1 MNNKVF
7 TVSLKSVTLIVFS
20 LLLSSCVEE
29 IKEENFYT
37 FTGEMISDYLDNRS
51 ETFSSFSY
59 VLQRAGVKQLLA
71 AYGEYTCF
79 APTNEAF
86 DIYLREKGYADI
98 TQLTDADCDTIA
110 FGHVIKV
117 AYLTTDLDNGVVG
130 TANMNARFIQVYIDS
145 ITSDYYVNRDSRII
159 LKDQEV
165 ENGVVQVVDRV
176 LLPSTEQLP
185 DLIEA
190 DEKCSLFSAALR
202 LTHLDDS
209 LQRYMDE
216 TYVYDE
222 SIYDYTRQ
230 GEKCPKPK
238 HRRFGYTAFVETDEA
253 FRAAGITT
261 LDELIA
267 YAQTVYGASF
277 PEEKGRFDSDYTH
290 RRNPLNR
297 FVAYHLLARTIY
309 ASKMTTTTSIMPQ
322 YESVD
327 YYETMC
333 PGTIIRVEKGQG
345 TRYKG
350 LRINRRW
357 DKQFTIEGV
366 LVHDESGFD
375 GNNGVYY
382 YIDRPLVFDTDV
394 RDKVLN
400 VRMRFDAASL
410 MPELSTN
417 GIYRNDERLCYWI
430 PDGYSENMKF
440 FQESIVIY
448 QYPQP
453 DYWCWYGDEIIGFGL
468 YDFALKLPPV
478 PEGTYEIRYGYVP
491 MAQRGITQIYVD
503 DIPQGIPIDLTVNTY
518 GTPSSPK
525 IGWIADTGDEEEDNK
540 NDKAMHNRGYLKG
553 PDSQCFTSARTLA
566 RSQQNLLRK
575 IVATQ
580 YLTPD
585 EPHYIRFRSVTQ
597 NSLEFML
604 DYIELCPK
612 SVYDNPIQ
620 REDRH

>member
-1 MNNKVF
+1 MKRTLLIIAF
-7 TVSLKSVTLIVFS
+7 LSVAAI
-20 LLLSSCVEE
+20 LSMTSCVEE
-29 IKEENFYT
+29 IKTENFYT
-37 FTGEMISDYLDNRS
+37 FTGEMIADYLDNRS
-51 ETFSSFSY
+51 ETFSSFTT
-59 VLQRAGVKQLLA
+59 VLERAGVKQLLA
-71 AYGEYTCF
+71 AYGDYTCF

-86 DIYLREKGYADI
+86 DIYLKEKGYADLS
-98 TQLTDADCDTIA
+98 QLTDEDCDTIA
-110 FGHVIKV
+110 FGHVIKLG
-117 AYLTTDLDNGVVG
+117 YLTTDLDNGVVG
-130 TANMNARFIQVYIDS
+130 TANMNERFIQVYIDS
-145 ITSDYYVNRDSRII
+145 LTSDYYVNRDSKII

-165 ENGVVQVVDRV
+165 ENGIVHVVDRV

-185 DLIEA
+185 DLIKTNESTRIFA
-190 DEKCSLFSAALR
+190 AALK

-209 LQRYMDE
+209 LQKYMDE
-216 TYVYDE
+216 SYVYDE
-222 SIYDYTRQ
+222 ATYDYSRQ
-230 GEKCPKPK
+230 GEICPRPK
-238 HRRFGYTAFVETDEA
+238 HRRYGYTAFVESDDVYA
-253 FRAAGITT
+253 AAGILTIE
-261 LDELIA
+261 DLID
-267 YAQTVYGASF
+267 YAKRIYDASF
-277 PEEKGRFDSDYTH
+277 PNDAGKYDNDYTH
-290 RRNPLNR
+290 RHNPLNR
-297 FVAYHLLARTIY
+297 FVAYHLLNRTIY
-309 ASKMTTTTSIMPQ
+309 ASKMTTTTSIITQ

-333 PGTIIRVEKGQG
+333 PGTIVRVEKGQG

-350 LRINRRW
+350 LRLNRRW
-357 DKQFTIEGV
+357 DTTFRVEGV
-366 LVHDESGFD
+366 LVHDDNGYD

-382 YIDRPLVFDTDV
+382 LIDRPLVYDTDV

-417 GIYRNDERLCYWI
+417 GIYRNDEKICYWV
-430 PDGYSENMKF
+430 PEGYSENMKF
-440 FQESIVIY
+440 YQESIVIY
-448 QYPQP
+448 QYPHP

-503 DIPQGIPIDLTVNTY
+503 DIPQGIPIDLTINTY
-518 GTPSSPK
+518 GTYNDPK
-525 IGWIADTGDEEEDNK
+525 IGWVQDTGDEEEDNK
-540 NDKAMHNRGYLKG
+540 NDKAMHNRGYMKG
-553 PDSQCFTSARTLA
+553 PDSQCFTSSKTLA

-585 EPHYIRFRSVTQ
+585 EDHYIRFRSVTQ

>member
-1 MNNKVF
+1 MKKTLYLLF
-7 TVSLKSVTLIVFS
+7 ALITGTVTLT
-20 LLLSSCVEE
+20 SCVEE
-29 IKEENFYT
+29 LKTENFYT
-37 FTGEMISDYLDNRS
+37 FTGEMISDYLDNRAG
-51 ETFSSFSY
+51 TFSSFSY
-59 VLQRAGVKQLLA
+59 VLERAGVRQLLA
-71 AYGEYTCF
+71 AYGDYTCF

-86 DIYLREKGYADI
+86 EIYMKEKGY
-98 TQLTDADCDTIA
+98 TDVSQISDEDCDTIA

-130 TANMNARFIQVYIDS
+130 TANLNERFIQVYIDT
-145 ITSDYYVNRDSRII
+145 INSDYFVNRDSKII

-165 ENGVVQVVDRV
+165 ANGVVQVVDHV
-176 LLPSTEQLP
+176 LLPSTGQLP
-185 DLIEA
+185 DLIA
-190 DEKCSLFSAALR
+190 ANGDATLFSAALK

-209 LQRYMDE
+209 LQKYMDE

-222 SIYDYTRQ
+222 STYNYSRQ
-230 GEKCPKPK
+230 SEICPKPK
-238 HRRFGYTAFVETDEA
+238 HRRFGYTVFVESDKT
-253 FRAAGITT
+253 FAAYGIHN
-261 LDELIA
+261 LDDLIA
-267 YAQTVYGASF
+267 YAKDIYGASY
-277 PEEKGRFDSDYTH
+277 PKEANRYDEDYTH
-290 RRNPLNR
+290 RHNPLNR
-297 FVAYHLLARTIY
+297 FIAYHLLDRTIY
-309 ASKMTTTTSIMPQ
+309 ASKMTTTTSIMSQ

-333 PGTIIRVEKGQG
+333 PGTIIRIEKGQG

-357 DKQFTIEGV
+357 DNQFRIEGV
-366 LVHDESGFD
+366 LVHDDNGYD

-382 YIDRPLVFDTDV
+382 FIDRPLVYDTDV
-394 RDKVLN
+394 KDKVLN

-410 MPELSTN
+410 MPELATN
-417 GIYRNDERLCYWI
+417 GVFRNDEKICYWV
-430 PDGYSENMKF
+430 PEGYSDNMKF
-440 FQESIVIY
+440 YQESIVIY
-448 QYPQP
+448 QYPHP

-518 GTPSSPK
+518 GEYNDPR
-525 IGWIADTGDEEEDNK
+525 IGWTADTGDEETDNK
-540 NDKAMHNRGYLKG
+540 NDKAMHNRGYMKG
-553 PDSQCFTSARTLA
+553 PDSQCFTTAKTLA

-585 EPHYIRFRSVTQ
+585 EDHYIRFRSVTQ
-597 NSLEFML
+597 KSLEFML

-612 SVYDNPIQ
+612 SVYDNPIM

>member
-1 MNNKVF
+1 MKK
-7 TVSLKSVTLIVFS
+7 TRYILTA
-20 LLLSSCVEE
+20 LLLTGLTLASCVEE
-29 IKEENFYT
+29 LKTENFYT
-37 FTGEMISDYLDNRS
+37 FTGEMIADYLDNRS
-51 ETFSSFSY
+51 ETFSDFSY
-59 VLQRAGVKQLLA
+59 VLDRAGVKSLLA
-71 AYGEYTCF
+71 AYGNYTCF

-86 DIYLREKGYADI
+86 DIYLKEKGLGDI
-98 TQLTDADCDTIA
+98 TEISDADCDTIA
-110 FGHVIKV
+110 YGHVIKV
-117 AYLTTDLDNGVVG
+117 PYLTTDLDNGVVG
-130 TANMNARFIQVYIDS
+130 TANMNSRFIQVYIDS
-145 ITSDYYVNRDSRII
+145 LTSDYFVNRDSKII

-165 ENGVVQVVDRV
+165 ENGVVHVVDRV

-185 DLIEA
+185 DLIKTNEEA
-190 DEKCSLFSAALR
+190 TLFGAALA

-216 TYVYDE
+216 NYVYDE

-230 GEKCPKPK
+230 SEKCPKPK
-238 HRRFGYTAFVETDEA
+238 HRRFGYTAFVESDAT
-253 FRAAGITT
+253 FAAHGIFTIDDLIVYAKEVYDTT
-261 LDELIA
+261 YPADA
-267 YAQTVYGASF
+267 GKYDNDFTN
-277 PEEKGRFDSDYTH
+277 

-297 FVAYHLLARTIY
+297 FVAYHLLNRTIY
-309 ASKMTTTTSIMPQ
+309 ASKMTTTTSIMSQ

-357 DKQFTIEGV
+357 DNKFRIEGV
-366 LVHDESGFD
+366 LVHDDNGFD
-375 GNNGVYY
+375 GNNGVFYF
-382 YIDRPLVFDTDV
+382 IDSPLVYNIDV
-394 RDKVLN
+394 KEKVLN

-417 GIYRNDERLCYWI
+417 GVYRNDEKICYWV
-430 PDGYSENMKF
+430 PEGYSENMKF
-440 FQESIVIY
+440 YQESIVIY
-448 QYPQP
+448 QYPHP

-491 MAQRGITQIYVD
+491 MEQRGITQIYVD

-518 GTPSSPK
+518 GTYNDPR
-525 IGWIADTGDEEEDNK
+525 IGWVADTGDEEIDNK

-553 PDSQCFTSARTLA
+553 PDSQCFTSAKTLA

-580 YLTPD
+580 YITPEED
-585 EPHYIRFRSVTQ
+585 HYIRFRSVTQ

>member
-1 MNNKVF
+1 MY
-7 TVSLKSVTLIVFS
+7 
-20 LLLSSCVEE
+20 LSAGALTMTSCVEE
-29 IKEENFYT
+29 IQTENFYT
-37 FTGEMISDYLDNRS
+37 FTGEMIADYLNNRS

-71 AYGEYTCF
+71 AYGDYTCF

-86 DIYLREKGYADI
+86 DLYLSEKGYTDI
-98 TQLTDADCDTIA
+98 TQITDADCDTIA
-110 FGHVIKV
+110 YGHVIKV

-130 TANMNARFIQVYIDS
+130 TANMNDRFIQVYIDS
-145 ITSDYYVNRDSRII
+145 LSSDYFVNRDSKII

-165 ENGVVQVVDRV
+165 ENGIVHVVDHV
-176 LLPSTEQLP
+176 LLPSTQQLP
-185 DLIEA
+185 DLIAENEDA
-190 DEKCSLFSAALR
+190 SLFSAALK

-216 TYVYDE
+216 NYIYDE
-222 SIYDYTRQ
+222 TTYNYSRQ
-230 GEKCPKPK
+230 SEICPKPK
-238 HRRFGYTAFVETDEA
+238 HRRYGYTVFVESDETFA
-253 FRAAGITT
+253 QYGIHN
-261 LDELIA
+261 LDDLIA
-267 YAQTVYGASF
+267 YAQDIYGASF
-277 PEEKGRFDSDYTH
+277 PDEVGRHDDDFTN

-297 FVAYHLLARTIY
+297 FMAYHLLNRTIY
-309 ASKMTTTTSIMPQ
+309 ASKMTTTTSIMSQ

-357 DKQFTIEGV
+357 DTQFRIEGV
-366 LVHDESGFD
+366 LVHDDNGFD

-382 YIDRPLVFDTDV
+382 FIDRPLVFDTDV

-417 GIYRNDERLCYWI
+417 GIYRNDEKICYWV
-430 PDGYSENMKF
+430 PEGYSDNMKF
-440 FQESIVIY
+440 YQESIVIY
-448 QYPQP
+448 QYPHP

-478 PEGTYEIRYGYVP
+478 PAGTYEIRYGYVP
-491 MAQRGITQIYVD
+491 MAQRGITQIYFD

-518 GTPSSPK
+518 GTYNDPR
-525 IGWIADTGDEEEDNK
+525 IGWTADTGDEETDNK
-540 NDKAMHNRGYLKG
+540 NDKAMHNRGYMKG
-553 PDSQCFTSARTLA
+553 PDSQCFTTAKTLA

-585 EPHYIRFRSVTQ
+585 RDHYIRFRSVTQ

-612 SVYDNPIQ
+612 SVYDNPYM

>member
-1 MNNKVF
+1 MKKTIYLLF
-7 TVSLKSVTLIVFS
+7 ALITGTVTLT
-20 LLLSSCVEE
+20 SCVEE
-29 IKEENFYT
+29 LTTENFYT
-37 FTGEMISDYLDNRS
+37 FTGEMISDYLDNRAG
-51 ETFSSFSY
+51 TFSTFSY
-59 VLQRAGVKQLLA
+59 VLERAGVKQLLA
-71 AYGEYTCF
+71 AYGHYTCF

-86 DIYLREKGYADI
+86 EIYMKEKGYTDVSQI
-98 TQLTDADCDTIA
+98 TDEDCDTIA

-130 TANMNARFIQVYIDS
+130 TANLNERFIQVYIDT
-145 ITSDYYVNRDSRII
+145 INSDYFVNRHSKII

-165 ENGVVQVVDRV
+165 ENGVVQVVDHV
-176 LLPSTEQLP
+176 LLPSTGQLP
-185 DLIEA
+185 DLIA
-190 DEKCSLFSAALR
+190 ANGDATLFSAALK

-209 LQRYMDE
+209 LQKYMDE

-222 SIYDYTRQ
+222 STYNYSRQ
-230 GEKCPKPK
+230 SEICPKPK
-238 HRRFGYTAFVETDEA
+238 HRRFGYTVFVESDET
-253 FRAAGITT
+253 FAAYGIHN
-261 LDELIA
+261 LDDLIA
-267 YAQTVYGASF
+267 YAKDIYGASY
-277 PEEKGRFDSDYTH
+277 PKEANRYDEDYTH
-290 RRNPLNR
+290 RHNPLNR
-297 FVAYHLLARTIY
+297 FIAYHLLDRTIY
-309 ASKMTTTTSIMPQ
+309 ASKMTTTTSIMSQ

-333 PGTIIRVEKGQG
+333 PGTIIRIEKGQG

-357 DKQFTIEGV
+357 DNQFRIEGV
-366 LVHDESGFD
+366 LVHDDNGYD

-382 YIDRPLVFDTDV
+382 FIDRPLVYDTDV
-394 RDKVLN
+394 KDKVLN

-410 MPELSTN
+410 MPELATN
-417 GIYRNDERLCYWI
+417 GVFRNDEKICYWV
-430 PDGYSENMKF
+430 PEGYSDNMKF
-440 FQESIVIY
+440 YQESIVIY
-448 QYPQP
+448 QYPHP

-518 GTPSSPK
+518 GEYNDPR
-525 IGWIADTGDEEEDNK
+525 IGWTADTGDEETDNK
-540 NDKAMHNRGYLKG
+540 NDKAMHNRGYMKG
-553 PDSQCFTSARTLA
+553 PDSQCFTTAKTLA

-585 EPHYIRFRSVTQ
+585 EDHYIRFRSVTQ
-597 NSLEFML
+597 KSLEFML

-612 SVYDNPIQ
+612 SVYDNPIM

>member
-1 MNNKVF
+1 
-7 TVSLKSVTLIVFS
+7 
-20 LLLSSCVEE
+20 
-29 IKEENFYT
+29 
-37 FTGEMISDYLDNRS
+37 
-51 ETFSSFSY
+51 
-59 VLQRAGVKQLLA
+59 
-71 AYGEYTCF
+71 
-79 APTNEAF
+79 
-86 DIYLREKGYADI
+86 
-98 TQLTDADCDTIA
+98 
-110 FGHVIKV
+110 
-117 AYLTTDLDNGVVG
+117 
-130 TANMNARFIQVYIDS
+130 
-145 ITSDYYVNRDSRII
+145 
-159 LKDQEV
+159 
-165 ENGVVQVVDRV
+165 
-176 LLPSTEQLP
+176 
-185 DLIEA
+185 
-190 DEKCSLFSAALR
+190 
-202 LTHLDDS
+202 
-209 LQRYMDE
+209 MDE

-222 SIYDYTRQ
+222 STYDYSRQ
-230 GEKCPKPK
+230 GETCPRPK
-238 HRRFGYTAFVETDEA
+238 HRRYGYTAFVESDAA
-253 FRAAGITT
+253 FEEAGIYTIE
-261 LDELIA
+261 DLIA
-267 YAQTVYGASF
+267 YAKTVYDATYPADAGMY
-277 PEEKGRFDSDYTH
+277 DDDYTH

-297 FVAYHLLARTIY
+297 FVAYHLLNRTIY
-309 ASKMTTTTSIMPQ
+309 ASKMTTTTSIMTQ

-333 PGTIIRVEKGQG
+333 PGTIVRVEKGQG

-350 LRINRRW
+350 LRLNRRW
-357 DKQFTIEGV
+357 DTLFRVEGV
-366 LVHDESGFD
+366 LVHDDNGYD

-382 YIDRPLVFDTDV
+382 LIDRPLVYDTDV

-417 GIYRNDERLCYWI
+417 GIYRNDEKICYWV
-430 PDGYSENMKF
+430 PEGYSDNMKF
-440 FQESIVIY
+440 YQESIVIY
-448 QYPQP
+448 QYPHP

-518 GTPSSPK
+518 GTYCDPK
-525 IGWIADTGDEEEDNK
+525 IGWVADTGDEEVDNK
-540 NDKAMHNRGYLKG
+540 NDKAMHNRGYMKG
-553 PDSQCFTSARTLA
+553 PDSQCFTSAKTLA

-585 EPHYIRFRSVTQ
+585 MDHYIRFRSVTQ

>member
-1 MNNKVF
+1 MKKI
-7 TVSLKSVTLIVFS
+7 LYIIMY
-20 LLLSSCVEE
+20 LSAGALTMTSCVEE
-29 IKEENFYT
+29 IQTENFYT
-37 FTGEMISDYLDNRS
+37 FTGEMIADYLDNRS

-71 AYGEYTCF
+71 AYGDYTCF

-86 DIYLREKGYADI
+86 DLYLSEKGYTDI
-98 TQLTDADCDTIA
+98 TQITDADCDTIA
-110 FGHVIKV
+110 YGHVIKV

-130 TANMNARFIQVYIDS
+130 TANMNDRFIQVYIDS
-145 ITSDYYVNRDSRII
+145 LSSDYFVNRDSKII

-165 ENGVVQVVDRV
+165 ENGIVHVVDHV
-176 LLPSTEQLP
+176 LLPSTQQLP
-185 DLIEA
+185 DLIAENEDA
-190 DEKCSLFSAALR
+190 SLFSAALK

-216 TYVYDE
+216 NYIYDE
-222 SIYDYTRQ
+222 TTYNYSRQ
-230 GEKCPKPK
+230 SEICPKPK
-238 HRRFGYTAFVETDEA
+238 HRRYGYTVFVESDETFA
-253 FRAAGITT
+253 QYGIHN
-261 LDELIA
+261 LDDLIA
-267 YAQTVYGASF
+267 YAQDIYGASF
-277 PEEKGRFDSDYTH
+277 PDEVGRHDDDFTN

-297 FVAYHLLARTIY
+297 FMAYHLLNRTIY
-309 ASKMTTTTSIMPQ
+309 ASKMTTTTSIMSQ

-357 DKQFTIEGV
+357 DTQFRIEGV
-366 LVHDESGFD
+366 LVHDDNGFD

-382 YIDRPLVFDTDV
+382 FIDRPLVFDTDV

-417 GIYRNDERLCYWI
+417 GIYRNDEKICYWV
-430 PDGYSENMKF
+430 PEGYSDNMKF
-440 FQESIVIY
+440 YQESIVIY
-448 QYPQP
+448 QYPHP

-478 PEGTYEIRYGYVP
+478 PAGTYEIRYGYVP
-491 MAQRGITQIYVD
+491 MAQRGITQIYFD

-518 GTPSSPK
+518 GTYNDPR
-525 IGWIADTGDEEEDNK
+525 IGWTADTGDEETDNK
-540 NDKAMHNRGYLKG
+540 NDKAMHNRGYMKG
-553 PDSQCFTSARTLA
+553 PDSQCFTTAKTLA

-585 EPHYIRFRSVTQ
+585 RDHYIRFRSVTQ

-612 SVYDNPIQ
+612 SVYDNPYM